1 MTIASKPLTYRSPT
15 VDTARTAGVV
25 GADELVR
32 VRIVQ
37 LLEGAGY
44 DVLFDGAGADAVGDA
59 AVDVVVAVPSG
70 GESRAIAEDVKALRG
85 ALPDDALIAIVSADQ
100 RHGAV
105 QSALAAGALAFIALE
120 RLDEALVPSL
130 AAALAG
136 QVALPAARERQLMS
150 QVLTAREKQVL
161 ALVVMGMTNAEIAS
175 KLFLAESTVKSH
187 LSSAFAKLGV
197 RSRNEAAATILDP
210 NSGVGTGILMIDGP
224 GGRAAL

>member
-1 MTIASKPLTYRSPT
+1 MTIASKALTYRSPT
-15 VDTARTAGVV
+15 VDTLRTAGVV
-25 GADELVR
+25 GTDELVR
-32 VRIVQ
+32 VRIAQ
-37 LLEGAGY
+37 LLQGAGY
-44 DVLFDGAGADAVGDA
+44 DVLFEGASPSVASDAV
-59 AVDVVVAVPSG
+59 VDVVVAVSG
-70 GESRAIAEDVKALRG
+70 AGEGRAMAEDIKALRG
-85 ALPDDALIAIVSADQ
+85 GLPDGALIAVVSADD

-105 QSALAAGALAFIALE
+105 QSALAAGALAFITLE

-161 ALVVMGMTNAEIAS
+161 ALVVMGMSNAEIAG

-224 GGRAAL
+224 GGRAAQ

>member
-15 VDTARTAGVV
+15 VDTARTAGVIA
-25 GADELVR
+25 ADELVR
-32 VRIVQ
+32 VRIAQ
-37 LLEGAGY
+37 LLQGAGY
-44 DVLFDGAGADAVGDA
+44 DLLFEGAGPGAVTEA
-59 AVDVVVAVPSG
+59 AVDVVVAVSSDG
-70 GESRAIAEDVKALRG
+70 QSRAIAEDVKILRG
-85 ALPDDALIAIVSADQ
+85 ALPDDALIAVVSADH

-105 QSALAAGALAFIALE
+105 QSALAAGALAFVALE

-161 ALVVMGMTNAEIAS
+161 ALVVMGMSNAEIAG
-175 KLFLAESTVKSH
+175 KLYLAESTVKSH

>member
-15 VDTARTAGVV
+15 VDTARTAGVI
-25 GADELVR
+25 ASDELVR
-32 VRIVQ
+32 VRIAQ
-37 LLEGAGY
+37 LLQGAGY
-44 DVLFDGAGADAVGDA
+44 DLMFEGSDPGAATDA

-70 GESRAIAEDVKALRG
+70 GASRAIAEDVKALRG
-85 ALPDDALIAIVSADQ
+85 ALPDKALIAVVSADY

-105 QSALAAGALAFIALE
+105 QSALAAGALAFVALE
-120 RLDEALVPSL
+120 HLDEALVPSL

-161 ALVVMGMTNAEIAS
+161 ALVVMGMTNAEIAG
-175 KLFLAESTVKSH
+175 KLYLAESTVKSH
-187 LSSAFAKLGV
+187 LSSSFAKLGV

>member
-1 MTIASKPLTYRSPT
+1 MSIASKPVTYRSPT
-15 VDTARTAGVV
+15 VDTARTAGVIA
-25 GADELVR
+25 ADELVR
-32 VRIVQ
+32 VRIAQ
-37 LLEGAGY
+37 LLQGAGY
-44 DVLFDGAGADAVGDA
+44 DLRFEGSDPGAVTEA

-70 GESRAIAEDVKALRG
+70 QSRPIAEDVKALRG
-85 ALPDDALIAIVSADQ
+85 ALADEALIAVVSADH

-161 ALVVMGMTNAEIAS
+161 ALVVMGMTNAEIAG

>member
-1 MTIASKPLTYRSPT
+1 MTIASKPVTYRSPT
-15 VDTARTAGVV
+15 VDTARTAGVL
-25 GADELVR
+25 GTDELVR
-32 VRIVQ
+32 VRVAQ
-37 LLEGAGY
+37 LLQAAGY
-44 DVLFDGAGADAVGDA
+44 DVLFESADPGSAAEAG
-59 AVDVVVAVPSG
+59 VDVVVVSSG
-70 GESRAIAEDVKALRG
+70 GQSRAIAEDVKALR
-85 ALPDDALIAIVSADQ
+85 DALRDDTLIAVVSADQ

-105 QSALAAGALAFIALE
+105 QGALAAGAAAFIALDS
-120 RLDEALVPSL
+120 LDEALAPSL

-161 ALVVMGMTNAEIAS
+161 ALVVMGMSNAEIAG

-210 NSGVGTGILMIDGP
+210 NSGVGTGILMIE
-224 GGRAAL
+224 A